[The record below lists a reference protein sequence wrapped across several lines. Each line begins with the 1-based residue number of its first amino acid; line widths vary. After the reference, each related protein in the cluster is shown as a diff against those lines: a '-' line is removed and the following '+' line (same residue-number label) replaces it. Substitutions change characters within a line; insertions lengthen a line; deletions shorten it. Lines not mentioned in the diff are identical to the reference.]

1 MQTAPAFLATTDI
14 RPTRYRWIVASL
26 IFVVY
31 SVAAADRANIG
42 IALPFI
48 RQEFT
53 ISNTEAGAL
62 ISLFFVFYSLG
73 QIPFGFVCSRFG
85 VKRVLPFFM
94 VLTSTF
100 TFLIGTAASP
110 LMLKLYRA
118 GLGIMEAPLPL
129 SLLSTINNW
138 FPSREKGTATG
149 IFLAAAKFGPVI
161 VPPVGALLIAAFGWR
176 SVFYVFAIPGFFLA
190 LAWLLLIPDDPK
202 TSARVNDAEAD
213 LIKTDAQ
220 PTATLAAA
228 PARQLDLL
236 DRLIRI
242 RDIPAA
248 ETAKAVFTSLNVWAC
263 AICYLLMTGVIN
275 VILAWLPT
283 YLVTVKHF
291 SLMNVGLV
299 SSAPFVGAVLGNI
312 LGGLFSDRVVARRRK
327 PTMIIT
333 AASSSIM
340 LLLLIE
346 APNEVLAVSLLLF
359 VTGLLLNVGY
369 SSFSV
374 YSMGLTTKKTYPIA
388 ASLVNAAGQAG
399 GALAPFITGVLLDA
413 YNWNAVFIFLAACSA
428 ATLAVLLI
436 MLEPRPRVG
445 GA

>member
-1 MQTAPAFLATTDI
+1 MQTAPASLATIDI
-14 RPTRYRWIVASL
+14 RPTRYRWVVAAL

-31 SVAAADRANIG
+31 TIAAADRANIG
-42 IALPFI
+42 IVLPFI

-85 VKRVLPFFM
+85 VSRVLPFFM
-94 VLTSTF
+94 VLTSAF

-110 LMLKLYRA
+110 LMLKVYRA

-161 VPPVGALLIAAFGWR
+161 VPPWGSAHRSFRMAIGLLCLCRTR
-176 SVFYVFAIPGFFLA
+176 SLSRARLA
-190 LAWLLLIPDDPK
+190 PDGTGRSKDIGSRQRRRSRPYQ
-202 TSARVNDAEAD
+202 NG
-213 LIKTDAQ
+213 AQ
-220 PTATLAAA
+220 PTATR
-228 PARQLDLL
+228 PQRRARQLDLL
-236 DRLIRI
+236 DRLIRT
-242 RDIPAA
+242 RDITAV
-248 ETAKAVFTSLNVWAC
+248 ETAKAVFTSPNVWAC

-312 LGGLFSDRVVARRRK
+312 LGGMFSDRVVARRRK

>member
-1 MQTAPAFLATTDI
+1 
-14 RPTRYRWIVASL
+14 
-26 IFVVY
+26 
-31 SVAAADRANIG
+31 
-42 IALPFI
+42 
-48 RQEFT
+48 
-53 ISNTEAGAL
+53 
-62 ISLFFVFYSLG
+62 
-73 QIPFGFVCSRFG
+73 
-85 VKRVLPFFM
+85 
-94 VLTSTF
+94 
-100 TFLIGTAASP
+100 
-110 LMLKLYRA
+110 
-118 GLGIMEAPLPL
+118 
-129 SLLSTINNW
+129 
-138 FPSREKGTATG
+138 
-149 IFLAAAKFGPVI
+149 
-161 VPPVGALLIAAFGWR
+161 
-176 SVFYVFAIPGFFLA
+176 
-190 LAWLLLIPDDPK
+190 
-202 TSARVNDAEAD
+202 
-213 LIKTDAQ
+213 
-220 PTATLAAA
+220 
-228 PARQLDLL
+228 
-236 DRLIRI
+236 
-242 RDIPAA
+242 
-248 ETAKAVFTSLNVWAC
+248 
-263 AICYLLMTGVIN
+263 MTGVIN

-291 SLMNVGLV
+291 SLMNVGIV

-312 LGGLFSDRVVARRRK
+312 LGGMFSDRVVARRRK